1 MIPDPGRRHN
11 SVKAKK
17 LLTRFILV
25 LSLLFLFLPVLAQ
38 ADGEKANQRITIR
51 HEKNVAAYVRP
62 TGHSRFVGWAK
73 MSRQYSVLARVRG
86 DGTKAHPWWL
96 LIRLDDGQHAF
107 IPENYT
113 SPVIENVEGRT
124 VGYVWINPQQNLLI
138 HRKPRS
144 DSARMGWARK
154 MQTYPLLSR
163 EKMSGY
169 WEIAMPDGTLGYV
182 SANNAFPYDP
192 VEDARPR
199 WVYLPDRCLI
209 REHPSFEDSP
219 ALTGIGPGEV
229 LRCVYV
235 YRNVLWYTEPDVWY
249 EVETK
254 SGGYGFIHSSVCELI
269 EDKEPVLDASGNLVR
284 TREPPADATPSE
296 AQK

>member
-1 MIPDPGRRHN
+1 M
-11 SVKAKK
+11 KAKR
-17 LLTRFILV
+17 LLTLFILA
-25 LSLLFLFLPVLAQ
+25 LSLLFLFLPALVQ
-38 ADGEKANQRITIR
+38 AEGEKANQRITIR

-96 LIRLDDGQHAF
+96 LISLDDGQHAY

-113 SPVIENVEGRT
+113 SPVIENVEERT

-144 DSARMGWARK
+144 DSAQMGWARK

-182 SANNAFPYDP
+182 SAKNAFPYDP

-209 REHPSFEDSP
+209 REHPSSNNSP
-219 ALTGIGPGEV
+219 VLTGIGPGEV

-269 EDKEPVLDASGNLVR
+269 EDKEPVLDASGNLVL
-284 TREPPADATPSE
+284 TRETPANATPSE